1 MRHKDIERYLQ
12 DVLGLTAIVKPW
24 AGGAALPY
32 FLHDAYE
39 FASIELIGAPY
50 VLMLERDKATSASKV
65 RKHLD
70 TLAQASGYVLMLE
83 RDKATSASKVR
94 KHLDT
99 LAQASGAVGIYVAA
113 ALSSY
118 DRKRLVGQRVP
129 FIVPGNQLYLPDLG
143 IDLREYFRQRRETPD
158 KGLSPATQA
167 LLISALLNPWKAE
180 VHPAELNAGLGYTS
194 MTLSRAVKELE
205 NAGLASVVGVGRQRW
220 LRFEDNSQAVW
231 RKALPLLRDPVK
243 QSVWAMPDPGVQ
255 QQARLAGESALAH
268 ATLLAEPIHPVY
280 AISSEQWKRAQQLG
294 MRALPSPEPG
304 ACLWQIWRYDP
315 NICPVAGSVDPLS
328 LILSLRNER
337 DERVQQALSEFE
349 KGLS

>member
-1 MRHKDIERYLQ
+1 
-12 DVLGLTAIVKPW
+12 
-24 AGGAALPY
+24 
-32 FLHDAYE
+32 
-39 FASIELIGAPY
+39 
-50 VLMLERDKATSASKV
+50 
-65 RKHLD
+65 
-70 TLAQASGYVLMLE
+70 
-83 RDKATSASKVR
+83 
-94 KHLDT
+94 
-99 LAQASGAVGIYVAA
+99 
-113 ALSSY
+113 LSSY

-143 IDLREYFRQRRETPD
+143 IDLREYFRQCRETAD
-158 KGLSPATQA
+158 KSLSPATQA
-167 LLISALLNPWKAE
+167 LLISALLKPWKAE
-180 VHPAELNAGLGYTS
+180 VHPAELGERLSYTT

-205 NAGLASVVGVGRQRW
+205 HAGLASVVDVGRERR
-220 LRFEDNSQAVW
+220 LRFDDNAQAIW
-231 RKALPLLRDPVK
+231 RRALPMLRDPVK
-243 QSVWAMPDPGVQ
+243 KSVWAMPDSTVQ
-255 QQARLAGESALAH
+255 KQARLAGESALAH
-268 ATLLAEPIHPVY
+268 ATLLAEPVHPVY

>member
-1 MRHKDIERYLQ
+1 MLTCQYNVTTHLVMRHKDIERYLQ

-24 AGGAALPY
+24 AGGTALPY

-39 FASIELIGAPY
+39 FASIELIGVP
-50 VLMLERDKATSASKV
+50 
-65 RKHLD
+65 
-70 TLAQASGYVLMLE
+70 YVLMLE

-180 VHPAELNAGLGYTS
+180 VHPAELGAGLGYTS

-205 NAGLASVVGVGRQRW
+205 NAGLASVVGVGRERW

-231 RKALPLLRDPVK
+231 RKALPMLRDPVK
-243 QSVWAMPDPGVQ
+243 KSVWAMPDPTVQ
-255 QQARLAGESALAH
+255 KQARLAGESALAH
-268 ATLLAEPIHPVY
+268 ATLLAEPVHPVY

-315 NICPVAGSVDPLS
+315 NISPLDGSVDPLS